1 MGFFRGPHIVTD
13 GLVLALDAGSER
25 SYSGSG
31 TSADSIVSS
40 NTTTLYN
47 GVAYSSS
54 NGGFW
59 DLDGTDDYLITDF
72 GDGLNPT
79 TQDLS
84 YGIWVKPDSTQTT
97 MFMMQ
102 SDWSVSSR
110 FYIGSIS
117 GKLGWGIQERGWNA
131 NDTDLSFV
139 NGEWYYINIIF
150 SGTTAKLYA
159 NGVLK
164 ATDAI
169 TSYAFNRNLTT
180 GSGQPYASTYNW
192 NGGIAAFRVYYRE
205 LTAAEVV
212 QNYNAQKSRFGL

>member
-84 YGIWVKPDSTQTT
+84 YGIWVKPDSTQTA

-205 LTAAEVV
+205 LTAAEVL

>member
-1 MGFFRGPHIVTD
+1 MYVGPDIVDD

-40 NTTTLYN
+40 NTATLYN

-72 GDGLNPT
+72 GSGLNPT

-84 YGIWVKPDSTQTT
+84 YGIWVKPDTTQTA
-97 MFMMQ
+97 MFIMQ
-102 SDWSVSSR
+102 SDWSVTSR
-110 FYIGSIS
+110 FYIGLLN
-117 GKLGWGIQERGWNA
+117 GKLAWGIQERGWGGS
-131 NDTDLSFV
+131 DTDLTPAA
-139 NGEWYYINIIF
+139 GEWLYVNVIF

-180 GSGQPYASTYNW
+180 GSGQPYESNYYW
-192 NGGIAAFRVYYRE
+192 NGGIAAFRVYYQE
-205 LTAAEVV
+205 LTAAEVL